1 LLHDKVQTC
10 TSCTSSSSVKPTS
23 YDAPN
28 DIKMTTN
35 DSHDKLVAPM
45 APMTPLLPTEA
56 EKAEFVTPMEIG
68 IELQSQLEEL
78 QKKLAV
84 MEGELGTRI
93 ESFEHTLLSIENA
106 IKEEGPSGGSTTA
119 LGVNGSGTSS
129 AEDEDIFSDAAED
142 DKGFPHPDE
151 SPIPGF
157 TQ

>member
-1 LLHDKVQTC
+1 MHVLHLVQHIETNLLKHSKM
-10 TSCTSSSSVKPTS
+10 TSS
-23 YDAPN
+23 
-28 DIKMTTN
+28 
-35 DSHDKLVAPM
+35 DSHDKPVVPM
-45 APMTPLLPTEA
+45 TPMTPLLPTEA

-93 ESFEHTLLSIENA
+93 ESFEHTLLSIEKA
-106 IKEEGPSGGSTTA
+106 IKEEEPRGGSNTA
-119 LGVNGSGTSS
+119 LGGVNGSGGSS
-129 AEDEDIFSDAAED
+129 AEEEDIFSDAPDD

-151 SPIPGF
+151 SPLPGF